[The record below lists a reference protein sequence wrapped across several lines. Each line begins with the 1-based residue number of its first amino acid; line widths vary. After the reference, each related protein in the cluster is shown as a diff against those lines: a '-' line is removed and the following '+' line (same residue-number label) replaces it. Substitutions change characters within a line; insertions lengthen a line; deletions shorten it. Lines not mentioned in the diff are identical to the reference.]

1 MIVSIYLVRL
11 SLIHSNMPHNEFP
24 STKVSEI
31 THLSDSDDRYPA
43 WQHTDHKAQ
52 KLFLFVIFSGAG
64 AGKRLFVRIR
74 SQNLSWEPNKISFIM
89 RWRHR
94 RLHLMEKV
102 STSPDIELLYPVF
115 CSECGHVAACQC
127 WAATCRHSRYLVIR
141 NICFKCVITSFF
153 VSANVFPHFWV
164 ILKPPPCKHKISRQ
178 HCVNF
183 ITRTMSIH

>member
-1 MIVSIYLVRL
+1 MSFRLQKYLRLHIFLIPMIDAQHDDT
-11 SLIHSNMPHNEFP
+11 LII
-24 STKVSEI
+24 K
-31 THLSDSDDRYPA
+31 L
-43 WQHTDHKAQ
+43 K

-74 SQNLSWEPNKISFIM
+74 SQNLSWEPNKISFII

-94 RLHLMEKV
+94 RPHLMEKV

-115 CSECGHVAACQC
+115 CSKCGHVAACQC

-153 VSANVFPHFWV
+153 VSTNVFPHFWV
-164 ILKPPPCKHKISRQ
+164 ILKPPPCKHTKYPDNIYQ
-178 HCVNF
+178 FNF